1 MLSTRTALPILIGF
15 VVLGFALMTPTAAA
29 QQPIGDVGET
39 VGDTIADP
47 GSEATDPVTGVV
59 DGAVEGAPGIVDG
72 AADSAIETVTGTTDT
87 VTDTVTGAAET
98 VTDVVE
104 DTTQAVTGPIEDVV
118 DTVTDTV
125 EDTVDTVTD
134 TVEDTTE
141 EATDTV
147 ADAEETVD
155 EVVGPQPE
163 GSEPSR
169 NDGRPGVQTSG
180 AADGSSEGA
189 ISHPGNPPSGSR
201 APHDG
206 GVNRPEGRAALPR
219 HRIDHNGL
227 FRGRPVNPRM
237 TRERGRAADTP
248 VIRPTSVAE
257 ARTEDRPSES
267 GDSILRRVAEAAK
280 HPAFPLLLALVVMGY
295 VAFQNRVDRKDP
307 KLAAAAVDTEQ
318 ELMRFE

>member
-1 MLSTRTALPILIGF
+1 MLSTRTALPILFGF
-15 VVLGFALMTPTAAA
+15 VVVLGFLMTPTAAA

-47 GSEATDPVTGVV
+47 GNEATDPVTGVV
-59 DGAVEGAPGIVDG
+59 DGAVEGAPGTADG
-72 AADSAIETVTGTTDT
+72 AADSAVETVAGTT
-87 VTDTVTGAAET
+87 ET

-141 EATDTV
+141 EVTDTV
-147 ADAEETVD
+147 ADADETVD

-169 NDGRPGVQTSG
+169 DDGRPGVQTSG
-180 AADGSSEGA
+180 AADGGSGGA

-206 GVNRPEGRAALPR
+206 DVNRPEGRPALPR

-227 FRGRPVNPRM
+227 FRTRPVNPRI
-237 TRERGRAADTP
+237 TRERGRAVDTP
-248 VIRPTSVAE
+248 VIRATSVAE
-257 ARTEDRPSES
+257 ARAEDRPSGS